1 MRADH
6 ALLAWY
12 GESHGGK
19 TVVRRVL
26 EQLVAIGAVLRQ
38 ARERRGLTLEQVA
51 SDSRIPVH
59 YIQALETDA
68 FDDLPAPVYVRGFLR
83 VYGRLLDV
91 DTAPLLDELVDV
103 WPAARTSAEPAPL
116 PPLAAPEPE
125 VWEVPDIPAKPPA
138 SLPHRPVISDI
149 EDDWEPEFE
158 PVVRTRGSR
167 GPGRQKT
174 GHMDGVLSEREP
186 AEPVRLPD
194 RRWIMLGGGAVV
206 LLTVLLLGAAI
217 LRGVGG
223 ANNAGGPSPAADRTI
238 QPGTV
243 ITLRSPTA
251 IPSPGTPATAAGTTV
266 PQASPTP

>member
-1 MRADH
+1 M
-6 ALLAWY
+6 LAWY
-12 GESHGGK
+12 GESHGDK

-38 ARERRGLTLEQVA
+38 ARERRGLTLEEVA
-51 SDSRIPVH
+51 ADSRIPVH
-59 YIQALETDA
+59 YIQALEADA

-83 VYGRLLDV
+83 VYSKLLDI
-91 DTAPLLDELVDV
+91 DSAPLLEELVDL
-103 WPAARTSAEPAPL
+103 WPAARTSAEPVP
-116 PPLAAPEPE
+116 PPLTASEPE
-125 VWEVPDIPAKPPA
+125 VWEVPDIPAKAPA
-138 SLPHRPVISDI
+138 SLPHRRVISDI

-174 GHMDGVLSEREP
+174 GHLDGVLSEREP

-194 RRWIMLGGGAVV
+194 RCWIMLGGGAVV

-217 LRGVGG
+217 FRGTGG
-223 ANNAGGPSPAADRTI
+223 GNNAGGPSPAPDRTI

-251 IPSPGTPATAAGTTV
+251 IPSPGTPATAAGTAV
-266 PQASPTP
+266 PQATPTP

>member
-1 MRADH
+1 
-6 ALLAWY
+6 
-12 GESHGGK
+12 
-19 TVVRRVL
+19 
-26 EQLVAIGAVLRQ
+26 VLRQ
-38 ARERRGLTLEQVA
+38 ARERRGLTFEEVA
-51 SDSRIPVH
+51 ADSRIPVH

-83 VYGRLLDV
+83 VYSKVLDIDSV
-91 DTAPLLDELVDV
+91 PLLAELVDL
-103 WPAARTSAEPAPL
+103 WPAARTSAEPVPPPALPAPG
-116 PPLAAPEPE
+116 PE

-138 SLPHRPVISDI
+138 PLPHRRVISDI

-158 PVVRTRGSR
+158 PVVRSRGSR

-174 GHMDGVLSEREP
+174 GHLDGVLSEREP
-186 AEPVRLPD
+186 AEPIQLPD

-206 LLTVLLLGAAI
+206 LMTVLLLGAAI
-217 LRGVGG
+217 LRGAGG
-223 ANNAGGPSPAADRTI
+223 ANNAGGPSPAANQTI

-251 IPSPGTPATAAGTTV
+251 IPSPTPSVVVSPVASGAPATAAGTTG